1 MLDLKYYFQ
10 QTLNSENAALYFK
23 YFSKI
28 KLNSIFHAIS
38 FFDDIK
44 KNSAWIKNEA
54 DRETLQANASQL
66 VSGLKSL
73 EIKLSDILEQH
84 IYPLVDVSTSFSE
97 LEPKVS
103 TNNTIL
109 FCPSCGKKE
118 AYVGG
123 GGKGSVIICNR
134 GNKCGEKTQFVSY
147 VEKRDNINFYDAV
160 KKLADEVGVDIK
172 AIQRNSE
179 IHMEDRDGREKLDIY
194 KQAIVDANKKK
205 ILHAAV
211 KTEYKKLDIEK
222 SFAKVDIEKL
232 YSKYGVMNDTQKMQ
246 TIMGYIKN
254 FSMKDDI
261 DRISLINFYKTRG
274 VYGEANTA
282 EFGFLQASRIPKLVE
297 GLKEKFGVD
306 DLVRF
311 EILSSG
317 SHRWKFGAIGEDE
330 KFFYCDAS
338 VLFMTSPYG
347 DVPTNLEFRYIPDD
361 GKKLKTK
368 TGSLEN
374 KEFVE
379 PNYFGKA
386 HNVDILK
393 DESQKEIW
401 LHEGHIDAKTMS
413 LYGYHAISLIGV
425 HKHYDELL
433 GYYKGKTVIL
443 ALDQDK
449 AGWRNLEI
457 LAIKLKEAGVEHV
470 FCATWDDKNGKD
482 INELH
487 VNGKINSIQYSYV
500 SINAEINRYGVEEK
514 HIALSLQRKPINQNK
529 IARALEEMRQEKAS
543 EPLLISSVNSHIS
556 SFVEVSSPTKRELL
570 IAVETLEKKRNE
582 AENQKIHR
590 IDTSKS
596 LMRLIEESTAKTI
609 NP

>member
-1 MLDLKYYFQ
+1 MLDIKYYFQ
-10 QTLNSENAALYFK
+10 QTLNSDNATLYSK

-44 KNSAWIKNEA
+44 KNSTWIKNEA
-54 DRETLQANASQL
+54 DREILQANAAQL

-103 TNNTIL
+103 TNNTVL

-118 AYVGG
+118 AFVGG

-134 GNKCGEKTQFVSY
+134 GNKCGEKIQFVSY
-147 VEKRDNINFYDAV
+147 VEKRDSVSFYDAV
-160 KKLADEVGVDIK
+160 KKLADEVGIDIK

-179 IHMEDRDGREKLDIY
+179 IHIEDRDGREKLDIY
-194 KQAIVDANKKK
+194 KQAIIDANKKK
-205 ILHAAV
+205 IVHAA
-211 KTEYKKLDIEK
+211 TEYKKLDVEK
-222 SFAKVDIEKL
+222 SFVKIDIEKL
-232 YSKYGVMNDTQKMQ
+232 YSKYAVMNDTQKMQ

-261 DRISLINFYKTRG
+261 DRTSLINFYRTRG

-282 EFGFLQASRIPKLVE
+282 EFGFLQANKIPKLVE
-297 GLKEKFGVD
+297 ELIEKFRAD

-311 EILSSG
+311 EILSEG

-347 DVPTNLEFRYIPDD
+347 DVPTNLEFRYIPENN
-361 GKKLKTK
+361 KKLKTK

-374 KEFVE
+374 KEFVD

-393 DESQKEIW
+393 DENQKEIW
-401 LHEGHIDAKTMS
+401 VHEGHIDAKTMS
-413 LYGYHAISLIGV
+413 LYGYSSISLIGV

-433 GYYKGKTVIL
+433 GYYKGKTIIL

-449 AGWRNLEI
+449 AGWKNLEI
-457 LAIKLKEAGVEHV
+457 LAIKLKEAGVEHI
-470 FCATWDDKNGKD
+470 FCATWDDKDGKD

-500 SINAEINRYGVEEK
+500 SVSTEINRYGNEEK
-514 HIALSLQRKPINQNK
+514 HITLSLQRKPINQNK
-529 IARALEEMRQEKAS
+529 IARAREEMQQEKLS
-543 EPLLISSVNSHIS
+543 EPILTSLKDSHINNYI
-556 SFVEVSSPTKRELL
+556 EMPSPTKKDFLSAIEIIEKRKN
-570 IAVETLEKKRNE
+570 ET
-582 AENQKIHR
+582 ENKKIHR

-596 LMRLIEESTAKTI
+596 LMRMIEESATTKI